1 LSAVTPQYW
10 MFWIGLILVLLV
22 LVGRDRLLKPWTWF
36 GAGRKKGGAA

>member
-1 LSAVTPQYW
+1 

-36 GAGRKKGGAA
+36 GLGGKKKGGAA